1 MGQIDLLDAISQ
13 LLNLITTNGGKLF
26 LVGGAVR
33 DELIGHNIEDY
44 DFEIF
49 GIPLEE
55 LRTILKSRYD
65 IDEVGKAFG
74 IFKLHGLP
82 IDISIPRRD
91 SKTGPGHK
99 GFDIAPD
106 PFMSIEAA
114 AARRDF
120 TINSVMKD
128 MSSGEYYDPFNGRDD
143 LKNGVLRHTSDHFA
157 EDPLRVLRGAQFV
170 ARFNLEAAS
179 DTIEICRNLTIN
191 DLSKER
197 IFEELVKLLLKGKQ
211 PSLGFNFLHEVNWIR
226 FWPELEAMIGCQ
238 QEPDWHPEGDVWTH
252 TMHALDYFAEHRTND
267 KEEDLI
273 VGFAVLLHDV
283 GKPATTAMKE
293 GRITAYHH
301 DTDAEKYVRTFF
313 FRITNQKKLIESVIP
328 LVREHMRPEALYRVR
343 GNASDKAVR
352 KLAERVGNITR
363 LNRIVRADYA
373 ARPPLSPDAPAC
385 DWLEKKARELEVSD
399 SRPDP
404 IIMGRHL
411 VKLGVKSGVGM
422 GRLLNEL
429 FKKQLDGEFQALED
443 GIEIAKRII
452 NTNRILDKDI

>member
-1 MGQIDLLDAISQ
+1 MQ
-13 LLNLITTNGGKLF
+13 LNLVDNIQGLLKLVTSNNGRLF

-33 DELIGHNIEDY
+33 DELIGHDIGDY

-55 LRTILKSRYD
+55 LRIILKSRFD

-74 IFKLHGLP
+74 VFKLHGLP

-91 SKTGPGHK
+91 SKTGSGHK
-99 GFDIAPD
+99 GFDIVPD

-120 TINSVMKD
+120 TINSIMMD

-170 ARFNLEAAS
+170 ARYNLEAALDS
-179 DTIEICRNLTIN
+179 IEICRNLTIN

-197 IFEELVKLLLKGKQ
+197 VFEELVKLLLKGKQ
-211 PSLGFNFLHEVNWIR
+211 PSLGFNFLREVNWIR

-252 TMHALDYFAEHRTND
+252 TMHALDYYAEHRANNR
-267 KEEDLI
+267 EEDLI
-273 VGFAVLLHDV
+273 IGFAVLLHDV
-283 GKPATTAMKE
+283 GKPSTTTIKD
-293 GRITAYHH
+293 GRITAYRH
-301 DTDAEKYVRTFF
+301 DTDAEKYVRSFF
-313 FRITNQKKLIESVIP
+313 GRITNQKTLTEGVIP
-328 LVREHMRPEALYRVR
+328 LVKEHMRPEALYRVR
-343 GNASDKAVR
+343 DNASDKAVR
-352 KLAERVGNITR
+352 KLAARVGNISR
-363 LNRIVRADYA
+363 LIRVVRADYA

-385 DWLEKKARELEVSD
+385 DWLEEKAGELAVSD

-411 VKLGVKSGVGM
+411 IKLGVESGIGM
-422 GRLLNEL
+422 GKLLDEL
-429 FKKQLDGEFQALED
+429 FSKQLDGEFQTLED
-443 GIEIAKRII
+443 GIKIAEVMIENHRANGK
-452 NTNRILDKDI
+452 IL